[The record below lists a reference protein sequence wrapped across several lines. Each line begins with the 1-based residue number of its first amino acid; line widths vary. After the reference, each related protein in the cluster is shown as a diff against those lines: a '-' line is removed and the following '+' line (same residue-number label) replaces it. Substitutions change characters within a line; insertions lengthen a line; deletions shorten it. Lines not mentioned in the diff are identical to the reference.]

1 MGREETDAK
10 GHPYDSCNAGAERI
24 VELVLAHFMAKILK
38 GKPVPHVVIVDTN
51 ILWAEDKTPAVNLDF
66 DKFWTEHQGLVQLEL
81 MIPEV
86 VRGELLF
93 QQVSSCTKILDKVT
107 KHISEI
113 SSIAAADHKQKITHD
128 KVRQQVTDKI
138 DRWIKAKD
146 AKVLPIP
153 VSSID
158 WANLCTSAI
167 WRLPPFVPDAKN
179 PDSEKG
185 FRDALISETVVDFS
199 KLESRNV
206 NIAFV
211 CDDFVLRTA
220 TAKRLG
226 ADKRFACYESVLDFS
241 SYIKLTRESL
251 TNEFI
256 KKIVKRAAEKF
267 YAEGDPNCLVLKE
280 GLVAK
285 LESERSHFELPDYS
299 ISYLDAAPITLPSTS
314 AFTHNPHVPIV
325 NSVFQQAVFPTWKAD
340 ARGAWALSPQEFQKT
355 SGERAYHWK
364 TTLTHARKYTLTNS
378 AGHSGIELE
387 LEDKILL
394 VKFNVFWKANVKD
407 DARFHD
413 IALEST
419 QFDSKEFRVPT
430 DAERQRFLLDQ
441 ATPKA

>member
-1 MGREETDAK
+1 M
-10 GHPYDSCNAGAERI
+10 P
-24 VELVLAHFMAKILK
+24 KIMK

-51 ILWAEDKTPAVNLDF
+51 ILWCEDKTPAANPEF
-66 DKFWTEHQGLVQLEL
+66 DKFWTEHQALVQLEL

-93 QQVSSCTKILDKVT
+93 QQVSSCTKILDRVT

-113 SSIAAADHKQKITHD
+113 SSIAAADHKQKITYD
-128 KVRQQVTDKI
+128 RVRQQVTNKI
-138 DRWIKAKD
+138 DRWIKAKN

-158 WANLCTSAI
+158 WGSLCTSAI

-179 PDSEKG
+179 PEAEKG
-185 FRDALISETVVDFS
+185 FRDALISETVVDFA
-199 KLESRNV
+199 KLESRKV

-211 CDDFVLRTA
+211 SNDFVLRTA
-220 TAKRLG
+220 TAERLK
-226 ADKRFACYESVLDFS
+226 ADKRCACYESLLDFS

-267 YAEGDPNCLVLKE
+267 YKENDPNCVVLKE
-280 GLVAK
+280 GLIAK
-285 LESERSHFELPDYS
+285 LENERSHFELPDYS
-299 ISYLDAAPITLPSTS
+299 MTYLDAAPITLPAPS
-314 AFTHNPHVPIV
+314 AFANYPSVPIV
-325 NSVFQQAVFPTWKAD
+325 NSVLQQAVFPTWKAD
-340 ARGAWALSPQEFQKT
+340 ARGTWALAPQEFQKI

-364 TTLTHARKYTLTNS
+364 TTLTHVRKYTLTNS
-378 AGHSGIELE
+378 VRDASSLE
-387 LEDKILL
+387 FKLEDKILL

-419 QFDSKEFRVPT
+419 QFDSNEFRVPT

-441 ATPKA
+441 GSKA